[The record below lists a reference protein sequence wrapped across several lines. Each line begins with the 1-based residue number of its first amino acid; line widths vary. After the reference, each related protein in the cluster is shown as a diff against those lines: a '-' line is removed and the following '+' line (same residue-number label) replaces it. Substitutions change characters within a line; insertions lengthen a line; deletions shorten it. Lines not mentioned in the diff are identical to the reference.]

1 MMPNPSPL
9 RREAPS
15 PSVETT
21 ALHMADALGFL
32 VRVASD
38 AGLGNIAVRLA
49 GVRASLLAT
58 EGGGAAKTRLADD
71 QARADSIASG
81 DSE

>member
-1 MMPNPSPL
+1 MPNSSPL
-9 RREAPS
+9 RHEAPS

-58 EGGGAAKTRLADD
+58 EGGAAKTRLADD
-71 QARADSIASG
+71 KRGRTDSIVSG